1 MGVEL
6 VACIEIYGHM
16 EQYLRWGTDPDI
28 MDSSCTLLADREAT
42 YKLLDEMIRTGIG
55 NECAPYNLV
64 AEISPCLLKAI
75 PQMGRI

>member
-1 MGVEL
+1 M
-6 VACIEIYGHM
+6 
-16 EQYLRWGTDPDI
+16 
-28 MDSSCTLLADREAT
+28 
-42 YKLLDEMIRTGIG
+42 LDEMIHTGIG